1 MNAPLI
7 PKSREFDAIV
17 VGSGI
22 SGGWA
27 AKELTEKGL
36 KTLVLERGR
45 SLVHGKDYITEHRP
59 PWAFAHLAAVNH
71 DLLKKDYF
79 IQNRFSLD
87 ETVLH
92 FFIKDSKIPYVEEK
106 PFTWMRGDQVGG
118 KSLTWGRYCFRLS
131 DLDFEANAREG
142 IAIDWPIRYGDI
154 QPWYDY
160 VERFAGIS
168 GEALGLAHLPDGI
181 FQKPIELTAVERAL
195 RERIRARYPE
205 RYLTIA
211 RAAVLT
217 EPIGDRLPCHYCG
230 PCWRG
235 CSTGSYFSS
244 LSSTLPAAQVT
255 GNMTLRPDSV
265 VHSVIYDEVRDRAT
279 GVRVIDAHT
288 REMMEFRARVIFLCA
303 STLGSTQI
311 LLNSKSSRFP
321 HGLGNSSG
329 VLAHY
334 LMDHHCD
341 VGSNAEMPGFEDR
354 YSYGNRPIGFYVP
367 RYRNISPP
375 TRRSDFVRGYGL
387 EGKSR

>member
-1 MNAPLI
+1 MNVSPM

-92 FFIKDSKIPYVEEK
+92 FFFKDSKSPYVEEK

-244 LSSTLPAAQVT
+244 
-255 GNMTLRPDSV
+255 
-265 VHSVIYDEVRDRAT
+265 
-279 GVRVIDAHT
+279 
-288 REMMEFRARVIFLCA
+288 
-303 STLGSTQI
+303 
-311 LLNSKSSRFP
+311 
-321 HGLGNSSG
+321 
-329 VLAHY
+329 
-334 LMDHHCD
+334 
-341 VGSNAEMPGFEDR
+341 
-354 YSYGNRPIGFYVP
+354 
-367 RYRNISPP
+367 
-375 TRRSDFVRGYGL
+375 RRSKTRHVLQPR
-387 EGKSR
+387 